1 MYLIIIQHYRQ
12 KKKKRNGNETVARP
26 QPNTADSWGA
36 SSAYNWWPLCAL
48 LRRRCRRCTFL
59 LRRRCINGHGGRL
72 PAVHH
77 RIAASAHSSKNDAAV
92 AGQDAHLHEVGV
104 RQRGE
109 RGHGIEPGH
118 TEGRRVPRKRAGAAV
133 EVINFGKNSLPVFTH
148 FEKRMCRVEGQPDK
162 LYGYNEGQTR
172 PFVGPGYFVAHDF
185 PERGEVG
192 IDYRMVP
199 PDDAQLPDGWPAI
212 KPNEKGVQMFVYKGM
227 VDYMRKVSQTVTIG
241 RAYKGGEKDLGHT
254 FLLCRH

>member
-1 MYLIIIQHYRQ
+1 MSTELKSILSATPLDLSALASHLDALEPTAR
-12 KKKKRNGNETVARP
+12 VAAIR
-26 QPNTADSWGA
+26 T
-36 SSAYNWWPLCAL
+36 
-48 LRRRCRRCTFL
+48 
-59 LRRRCINGHGGRL
+59 INGKEQQKIWH
-72 PAVHH
+72 
-77 RIAASAHSSKNDAAV
+77 AAE
-92 AGQDAHLHEVGV
+92 GQGATLSDL
-104 RQRGE
+104 
-109 RGHGIEPGH
+109 
-118 TEGRRVPRKRAGAAV
+118 VPDDAGAAV

-148 FEKRMCRVEGQPDK
+148 FEKRMCRVDGQPDK

-199 PDDAQLPDGWPAI
+199 PEDAELPAGWPRI

-227 VDYMRKVSQTVTIG
+227 VDYMRRVSQTVTIG
-241 RAYKGGEKDLGHT
+241 RAFKGGDKDLGHT

>member
-1 MYLIIIQHYRQ
+1 MSTEL
-12 KKKKRNGNETVARP
+12 KSLLS
-26 QPNTADSWGA
+26 ADSLDIA
-36 SSAYNWWPLCAL
+36 AL
-48 LRRRCRRCTFL
+48 AAHLDGLEPTARVAAIRT
-59 LRRRCINGHGGRL
+59 INGKEQQK
-72 PAVHH
+72 
-77 RIAASAHSSKNDAAV
+77 IWAA
-92 AGQDAHLHEVGV
+92 
-104 RQRGE
+104 
-109 RGHGIEPGH
+109 
-118 TEGRRVPRKRAGAAV
+118 TEGQGATLADLVPEDAGAAV

-199 PDDAQLPDGWPAI
+199 PDDAQLPQGWPKI

>member
-1 MYLIIIQHYRQ
+1 MS
-12 KKKKRNGNETVARP
+12 NELKTLLS
-26 QPNTADSWGA
+26 ADPIDL
-36 SSAYNWWPLCAL
+36 SALA
-48 LRRRCRRCTFL
+48 
-59 LRRRCINGHGGRL
+59 
-72 PAVHH
+72 
-77 RIAASAHSSKNDAAV
+77 
-92 AGQDAHLHEVGV
+92 AHLDGLESNARVSAV
-104 RQRGE
+104 RTITGAQQQK
-109 RGHGIEPGH
+109 IWSA
-118 TEGRRVPRKRAGAAV
+118 TEGQGATLADLVPEDAGATV

-192 IDYRMVP
+192 IDYRIVP
-199 PDDAQLPDGWPAI
+199 PDDAQLPDGWPKI

-241 RAYKGGEKDLGHT
+241 RAFKGGEKDLGHT

>member
-1 MYLIIIQHYRQ
+1 MS
-12 KKKKRNGNETVARP
+12 NELKTLL
-26 QPNTADSWGA
+26 TADSIDLSALAAHLDGLEPTARVAAVRTITGAEQQKIWGA
-36 SSAYNWWPLCAL
+36 TEGQGATLADLVPEG
-48 LRRRCRRCTFL
+48 T
-59 LRRRCINGHGGRL
+59 
-72 PAVHH
+72 
-77 RIAASAHSSKNDAAV
+77 DAAF
-92 AGQDAHLHEVGV
+92 
-104 RQRGE
+104 
-109 RGHGIEPGH
+109 
-118 TEGRRVPRKRAGAAV
+118 
-133 EVINFGKNSLPVFTH
+133 EVINYGKNSLPVFTH
-148 FEKRMCRVEGQPDK
+148 FEKRMCRVEGEPDK

-199 PDDAQLPDGWPAI
+199 PDDAKLPDGWPKI

-227 VDYMRKVSQTVTIG
+227 VDYMRRVSQTVTIG

>member
-1 MYLIIIQHYRQ
+1 MSTEL
-12 KKKKRNGNETVARP
+12 K
-26 QPNTADSWGA
+26 
-36 SSAYNWWPLCAL
+36 AL
-48 LRRRCRRCTFL
+48 LSASPLDLST
-59 LRRRCINGHGGRL
+59 
-72 PAVHH
+72 
-77 RIAASAHSSKNDAAV
+77 IAAHLDGLEPTARVAAIRTINKKEQ
-92 AGQDAHLHEVGV
+92 AKLWAAAEGQGATLADLVPEG
-104 RQRGE
+104 
-109 RGHGIEPGH
+109 
-118 TEGRRVPRKRAGAAV
+118 TEAAV

-172 PFVGPGYFVAHDF
+172 PFVGPGYFVVHDF

-192 IDYRMVP
+192 VDYRMVP
-199 PDDAQLPDGWPAI
+199 PNDAKLPEGWPKI

-241 RAYKGGEKDLGHT
+241 RAFKGGTKDLGHT